1 LGQIKDKGE
10 NMFKLLLGILMLS
23 GFGITNASADDS
35 GVYAY
40 VGAGQSQMQ
49 PNALPSS
56 TSKNVETFKFQLG
69 YQFNKN
75 WAIEGAY
82 NDLGK
87 TDYSGSGTVGGVTVQ
102 VNLAANSKATSL
114 TAIRF
119 WKIQDGR
126 NNAFSFLAKFGFAQV
141 NTSDT
146 ASMTV
151 PPGAPLTFSYEY
163 KKRGVTYGLGA
174 KYNLDEDWSLRFD
187 ADSLDT
193 GNSAYGRVGVFS
205 LGLGYNY

>member
-1 LGQIKDKGE
+1 LGQINDKGE
-10 NMFKLLLGILMLS
+10 IMFKLLLGILVLS
-23 GFGITNASADDS
+23 GFGITNASAGDS

-87 TDYSGSGTVGGVTVQ
+87 TDYSGSGTVGGVTGQ
-102 VNLAANSKATSL
+102 VNLAANSKAASL
-114 TAIRF
+114 TAVRF
-119 WKIQDGR
+119 WNIQDGR

-146 ASMTV
+146 ADTAAVTLSN
-151 PPGAPLTFSYEY
+151 EY
-163 KKRGVTYGLGA
+163 KKRGMTYGLGA
-174 KYNLDEDWSLRFD
+174 KIDFDENWSLRFD

-205 LGLGYNY
+205 LGFGYRY